1 MELDKEIQETILTT
15 IEENEDEI
23 KSLPTSDFRKVFWN
37 QQVCANYSFLCVFK
51 VLIYSGHSFKG

>member
-1 MELDKEIQETILTT
+1 MIAIGVELDKEVQEEILTT

-51 VLIYSGHSFKG
+51 VF